1 LDSDEIT
8 ENEQDEREHLTYKAA
23 GVDVKKSDEMKRR
36 MWATIRSTYTPQV
49 YEPHPRG
56 FAGMVLL
63 DFPQTVFSHRYNKPL
78 ILLSTDGVGTKLK
91 IAFKANV
98 HNTVGIDLVAMNV
111 NDTLVYG
118 AEPIGF
124 VDYFA
129 CGKLNPSVVEQVVAG
144 IAEGCRQAG
153 CPLLG
158 GETAELP
165 GFYKEGEYDLA
176 GFVTAVVDKRKL
188 IDGKRIEE
196 GDLALGLLSSGIHSN
211 GYSLARKVFFDTA
224 KWKLDR
230 YVEEFGCTL
239 QEELLKPTII
249 YVKPVLSV
257 VRAYKQHA
265 VHAMAHITGGSFEA
279 KIPRVIPKGYRV
291 IIRKKSWEVP
301 PVFRVIQK
309 LGNIEESEMYRVFN
323 MGIGYVMFIGA
334 RYLRRVQ
341 QLLKRKNIKSIVIG
355 EVVHGEHGV
364 EFV

>member
-1 LDSDEIT
+1 LFSHLTGAKYWLLQQRSPRHTFGLLTFLLVFLCTKIGRTKLDSDEIT

-196 GDLALGLLSSGIHSN
+196 GDLALGFCLLESTQMAI
-211 GYSLARKVFFDTA
+211 R
-224 KWKLDR
+224 
-230 YVEEFGCTL
+230 L
-239 QEELLKPTII
+239 QEKSFSTP
-249 YVKPVLSV
+249 
-257 VRAYKQHA
+257 QN
-265 VHAMAHITGGSFEA
+265 GS
-279 KIPRVIPKGYRV
+279 
-291 IIRKKSWEVP
+291 
-301 PVFRVIQK
+301 
-309 LGNIEESEMYRVFN
+309 
-323 MGIGYVMFIGA
+323 
-334 RYLRRVQ
+334 
-341 QLLKRKNIKSIVIG
+341 
-355 EVVHGEHGV
+355 
-364 EFV
+364 